1 MTASLL
7 VDGHV
12 HFHRCFTWKAFLES
26 SSSNFAAW
34 RAESQM
40 PGDFWGCLMLTET
53 AGVDSRRALLNEPG
67 LVRSIGWNVEARD
80 ELSIVLNRRTDAII
94 IVAGRQIVTA
104 ERLEV
109 LALGCADTIPDGR
122 PVHEVIRQV
131 SGCGALAV
139 IPWGFGKWWGRRGRV
154 VRAMLDAPDLPRFC
168 LGDNGGRARV
178 WRSPRLFTVAR
189 RRGMSVLPG
198 SDPLPLPSHVTRA
211 GSYGFVLDD
220 WDDPSPPA
228 HAIVERIRALKRSP
242 AVFGHLSSIGSM
254 VRSQVGIRRHRG
266 QSGRHAVN

>member
-1 MTASLL
+1 
-7 VDGHV
+7 
-12 HFHRCFTWKAFLES
+12 
-26 SSSNFAAW
+26 
-34 RAESQM
+34 
-40 PGDFWGCLMLTET
+40 
-53 AGVDSRRALLNEPG
+53 
-67 LVRSIGWNVEARD
+67 
-80 ELSIVLNRRTDAII
+80 
-94 IVAGRQIVTA
+94 VTA

-122 PVHEVIRQV
+122 PVQEVIRQV

-139 IPWGFGKWWGRRGRV
+139 IPWGLGKWWGRRGRL
-154 VRAMLDAPDLPRFC
+154 VRALLDAPDLPRFC

-220 WDDPSPPA
+220 WDGPSQPA
-228 HAIVERIRALKRSP
+228 RAIVARIRALKRSP

-254 VRSQVGIRRHRG
+254 VRSQVAIRRHRG
-266 QSGRHAVN
+266 QSGRQAVN